1 MLEGRAMPRQPVLD
15 AQVALRWCR
24 AALGALADAREE
36 IDALNVYPVPDG
48 DTGTNLYLTMESAT
62 QAAEA
67 AAGREDAVLSD
78 VMAAAAR
85 GALLGARGNSGVIFA
100 QMLRGVAGAF
110 ADREYDN
117 DASALAAA
125 LGRAATEGYAAAVEP
140 VEGTILTVARAA
152 ADAAQRSDAAGEP
165 LPRVA
170 LAAVEAAREAL
181 ERTPEQLDV
190 LKRAGVVDA
199 GGRGLTVVL
208 AAFDTVLT
216 GRRPLPRARELASH
230 DLPEVALVE
239 PRSSYSGPAF
249 EVMYLLDADADRI
262 PGVRAALEPLG
273 DSLLIGG
280 GEPQWSIHVH
290 ADDVGAAIEAGL
302 AAGRPHQIRVTH
314 LAGPSA
320 PAPNTAGRSL
330 VAFAAGDGLADLFES
345 AGAVV
350 VRAPVGYRPSTGEM
364 LEAIRRRPVSE
375 VVLLPNHRDGI
386 PVAEAAAAEAR
397 SHGIRA
403 AVIPTTAQV
412 QGLSAA
418 AVHEPGRVFDSDVVA
433 MTAAAG
439 HTRHGAVTVAAKEA
453 VTSAGVCRP
462 GDVLG
467 VVEGDFAIIGDNLVG
482 VALGVVQRMLPAG
495 GDLLTLVTGAEA
507 DGGLADTVRAVVHA
521 QHPEIDIVVYDG
533 GQGRYPLLIGV
544 E

>member
-1 MLEGRAMPRQPVLD
+1 MHRGRVLRSFWTTL
-15 AQVALRWCR
+15 AFVVALSVGPVAQGDGGVSILSTGNDGLRAQGMDYLVQQIDFFQRDGVRSSDRFFQQEFRW
-24 AALGALADAREE
+24 
-36 IDALNVYPVPDG
+36 VPDDPRRDADG
-48 DTGTNLYLTMESAT
+48 AGLTYLFDTSWGEET
-62 QAAEA
+62 
-67 AAGREDAVLSD
+67 
-78 VMAAAAR
+78 
-85 GALLGARGNSGVIFA
+85 
-100 QMLRGVAGAF
+100 
-110 ADREYDN
+110 ADGIDR
-117 DASALAAA
+117 
-125 LGRAATEGYAAAVEP
+125 P
-140 VEGTILTVARAA
+140 
-152 ADAAQRSDAAGEP
+152 
-165 LPRVA
+165 
-170 LAAVEAAREAL
+170 AVEASFGRAVDTWAAAQCLDGVAL
-181 ERTPEQLDV
+181 TAIPHDGSDV
-190 LKRAGVVDA
+190 TIFDWVVDA